1 MQTPCLSLIALQ
13 KTDGDTA
20 SYFSTH
26 FLDGENV
33 LAVIKLRPCLC
44 RGKGWDPLWP
54 LAHEASTER
63 PVQCLLLLLCCPTE
77 LASYSNPVSQRGIS
91 ICCFLFLSLASSYFS
106 FIIYSEASQDHPRLC
121 PLSLPGTDHIYY
133 YCCPTT
139 LKVWGTLS
147 SALCLMHCV
156 DSAHVSTSASS
167 QQPNG
172 KVVVY
177 VLEASESR
185 LAQIWFN
192 VIKFRSA
199 EFLTPTKVKGSASLH
214 VASKQKTRKKREG
227 RKERKKGGRRH
238 WS

>member
-1 MQTPCLSLIALQ
+1 MSVCILLACSGQPCPISDSPPSPKCVCPIACSLFPTHQGNNDISLISLE

-121 PLSLPGTDHIYY
+121 PLSLPSTNYIYY
-133 YCCPTT
+133 YCCPI
-139 LKVWGTLS
+139 LDCKLHEELFLQH
-147 SALCLMHCV
+147 SAWCIV
-156 DSAHVSTSASS
+156 
-167 QQPNG
+167 
-172 KVVVY
+172 K
-177 VLEASESR
+177 
-185 LAQIWFN
+185 AQYM
-192 VIKFRSA
+192 
-199 EFLTPTKVKGSASLH
+199 FL
-214 VASKQKTRKKREG
+214 
-227 RKERKKGGRRH
+227 
-238 WS
+238 